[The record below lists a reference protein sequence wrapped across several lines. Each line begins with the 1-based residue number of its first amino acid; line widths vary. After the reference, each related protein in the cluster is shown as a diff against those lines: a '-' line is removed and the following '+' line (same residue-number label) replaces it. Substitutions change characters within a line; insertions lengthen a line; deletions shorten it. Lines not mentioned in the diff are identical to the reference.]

1 MNNKRKYFFLPAL
14 LFFFIACNN
23 NGDEKRS
30 STDSSITVKGIYAYD
45 AEFLKKH
52 TEKTIELK
60 NEEGNAKLI
69 LSADYQGRVMTSTGE
84 GDSGTS
90 YGWINYN
97 L

>member
-23 NGDEKRS
+23 NGDEKRP

-52 TEKTIELK
+52 TGKTIELK
-60 NEEGNAKLI
+60 NKEGN
-69 LSADYQGRVMTSTGE
+69 V
-84 GDSGTS
+84 
-90 YGWINYN
+90 NYVP
-97 L
+97 